1 MQHSKNVIAACF
13 ARKSSTYVFM
23 YTRNLIIMKMFCS
36 TQTKIALPS
45 LFVNRGTAMLSTQTG
60 LSRNDAC
67 LYIDEMGKKNQTKA
81 TQR

>member
-36 TQTKIALPS
+36 TQTKIALPCPYS
-45 LFVNRGTAMLSTQTG
+45 LIVTIREQGDGDAIYSNRAIPQ
-60 LSRNDAC
+60 
-67 LYIDEMGKKNQTKA
+67 
-81 TQR
+81 